1 MTALEKATLVNTL
14 HEAMQA
20 LLEAKSAVRHALW
33 TPDNVEQETETQEND
48 GTE

>member
-1 MTALEKATLVNTL
+1 MTASEKQMLNNSL

-20 LLEAKSAVRHALW
+20 LLEAQSAIRNALW
-33 TPDNVEQETETQEND
+33 TLNSAEQETETQEQN

>member
-1 MTALEKATLVNTL
+1 MTASEKVILNNAL
-14 HEAMQA
+14 HDVMQA
-20 LLEAKSAVRHALW
+20 LLEAQSAIRTALW

>member
-1 MTALEKATLVNTL
+1 MTASEKVMLNNAL

-20 LLEAKSAVRHALW
+20 LLEAQSAIRTALW
-33 TPDNVEQETETQEND
+33 TLNNAQQETETQDND